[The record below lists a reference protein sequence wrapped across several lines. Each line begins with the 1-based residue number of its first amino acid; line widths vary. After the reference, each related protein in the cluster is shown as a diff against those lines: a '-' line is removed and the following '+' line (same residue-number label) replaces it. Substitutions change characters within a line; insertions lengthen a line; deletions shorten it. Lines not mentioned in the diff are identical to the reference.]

1 MFEQV
6 SRKRNGV
13 AVAEARDGIC
23 TICHVRLRPQVFN
36 TVLKNEQIMQC
47 DHCNRILYY
56 VPKAAPAAPDSVT
69 QSAQ

>member
-1 MFEQV
+1 
-6 SRKRNGV
+6 
-13 AVAEARDGIC
+13 
-23 TICHVRLRPQVFN
+23 
-36 TVLKNEQIMQC
+36 MQC